1 MAGRELKALLNS
13 GEQGATYTATISI
26 AGATV
31 ELPPE
36 QRKCF
41 SDDKHPFTATSFDF
55 LACVVVRKCVSP
67 SLQEA
72 VKVVPSNV
80 VADIVAGRE
89 ATHVAFDGLVGCK
102 MVAFC
107 IWSGEVSDKKASN
120 AGMLLLLRPDH
131 LGLDATAPWKTRFV
145 RVCHPTPAA
154 EHLAAVDQIVKWFHG
169 RVCLYYGND
178 SVQCVRAGQLGEP
191 TRLVDLD
198 ISSWKAPC
206 GSLAC
211 GFAFDRVLNDLDA
224 VVGHEP
230 APRIAKPIA
239 RTLTTLRQ
247 DAKRAGKELAF
258 RSRCGIADGHG
269 GDAHGGDREKSHEQ
283 PAGSHVSG
291 RDNVALNTA
300 LALTNT
306 GEGDQGKPDNKE
318 EGSSSDREEDAA
330 VNAQEGGGDGNAEE
344 EADEGEGYGRDQD
357 EGDAAEDD
365 QRGDLELEGSD
376 EMDEEDKE
384 EDEEEEE
391 EVEEVAATHA
401 GRPTGAVAG
410 AGKSIRGLQAVLS
423 PRPGSA
429 THSGEYA
436 GKSPVLGKR
445 KHAELVKMAPEK
457 LAAEILRLNQQL
469 ENQKR
474 KLDEVAS
481 TVPGA
486 EFAVVIT
493 QKYEDLEA
501 TVEKALTHARNTEL
515 VVRREA
521 KLAAKDRSENR
532 DMREVLKRAAVRLED
547 CAGSMKGVV
556 VDSMEN
562 AQKKLTDEVARKID
576 GASSNIAG
584 TAEKAIH
591 TSGVTSSL
599 NIMIAMLSG
608 RAAPQQVPV
617 GTQGQVVDEVAAN
630 EGGNKAADKESG
642 KKVAD
647 KETGKRVADKETGKC
662 ESSRGGKWQKGV
674 AIFSVVDLLKK
685 GGAVVD
691 RAAGSTWGAAAA
703 AAGPP
708 PATSGG
714 EAGKGKAKVEDGP
727 PASTTTPPAITT
739 AIVPASG
746 YSASVAPG
754 QPGPSS
760 IAPAIPP
767 SADVKAKNQRRSG
780 CKPPAAAVKTERN
793 DDDSD
798 ADDEVEMVLQRLC
811 GPGDTSGAGGKRK
824 GCGIRPPPRGGE
836 GMVGEPWLGGR
847 RRWLGHHSLQEVQ
860 YLTAI
865 AVMCYDKKIDPG
877 LKLTA
882 QQKSEWAEDISAAGT
897 LCTGLF
903 TTMHLRNLCGNVDR
917 YHHMFKTY
925 RDLTRRGS
933 PISNTIAWAAA
944 VGKEAA
950 DEEPDVTGAQVGLF
964 AGAVACA
971 VAMVWE
977 TCNGS
982 ELETVADA
990 GYSAAQLAGTPEEMA
1005 RGHATIVTA
1014 VFNRARKE
1022 NERKQAPEVTPKV
1035 IAEKIETS
1043 VVNRLGARLGDPT
1056 MVAMVAHEAVDVLMT
1071 WCDCKIAA
1079 KTMEANGLYLALPE
1093 KRLSVKKRS
1102 A

>member
-41 SDDKHPFTATSFDF
+41 SDEKHPFTATSFDF

-89 ATHVAFDGLVGCK
+89 DVHVAFDGLVGCK

-107 IWSGEVSDKKASN
+107 IWSEEVSDKKASN

-154 EHLAAVDQIVKWFHG
+154 EHLAGWFHG

-247 DAKRAGKELAF
+247 DAKRAGEELAF

-300 LALTNT
+300 LALANT

-344 EADEGEGYGRDQD
+344 EADEGEGHGRDQD

-376 EMDEEDKE
+376 EMDEEDEE

-481 TVPGA
+481 AVPDA

-501 TVEKALTHARNTEL
+501 TVENALTHARNTEL

-532 DMREVLKRAAVRLED
+532 DMRE
-547 CAGSMKGVV
+547 
-556 VDSMEN
+556 
-562 AQKKLTDEVARKID
+562 KKLTDEVARKID

-647 KETGKRVADKETGKC
+647 KESGKKVADKETGKRVADKETGKC
-662 ESSRGGKWQKGV
+662 ESSRGGKRQKGV
-674 AIFSVVDLLKK
+674 AIHSVVDLLKK

-714 EAGKGKAKVEDGP
+714 EAGKGKAKVEDAP

-739 AIVPASG
+739 AILPASG

-767 SADVKAKNQRRSG
+767 SADVKAKNQGRSG
-780 CKPPAAAVKTERN
+780 CKPPAAAVKTERD

-865 AVMCYDKKIDPG
+865 AVMCYDKKIDAG

-897 LCTGLF
+897 LCTGIF

-950 DEEPDVTGAQVGLF
+950 DEEPDVTGAQDCSL
-964 AGAVACA
+964 
-971 VAMVWE
+971 
-977 TCNGS
+977 
-982 ELETVADA
+982 
-990 GYSAAQLAGTPEEMA
+990 LAGTPEEMA

-1035 IAEKIETS
+1035 IAEKIETA

-1079 KTMEANGLYLALPE
+1079 KTTEANGLYLALPE
-1093 KRLSVKKRS
+1093 KRLSAKKRS

>member
-72 VKVVPSNV
+72 IKVVLSNV

-89 ATHVAFDGLVGCK
+89 AAHVAFDGLVGCK

-107 IWSGEVSDKKASN
+107 IWSEEVSDKKASN
-120 AGMLLLLRPDH
+120 VGMLLLLRPDH
-131 LGLDATAPWKTRFV
+131 LGLDAASTWKTRFV
-145 RVCHPTPAA
+145 RVCHPTAAA
-154 EHLAAVDQIVKWFHG
+154 EHLAAVDQIVKY
-169 RVCLYYGND
+169 VCCRCAVFYAWLLSY
-178 SVQCVRAGQLGEP
+178 
-191 TRLVDLD
+191 
-198 ISSWKAPC
+198 APC
-206 GSLAC
+206 GPLAC

-224 VVGHEP
+224 VVGHEH

-239 RTLTTLRQ
+239 RTLNTLRQ
-247 DAKRAGKELAF
+247 DARRAAEELAF
-258 RSRCGIADGHG
+258 RSRCGIAD
-269 GDAHGGDREKSHEQ
+269 
-283 PAGSHVSG
+283 AGSHVSG
-291 RDNVALNTA
+291 RDNIALNTA
-300 LALTNT
+300 LALANT
-306 GEGDQGKPDNKE
+306 EEGDQGKPDPKE
-318 EGSSSDREEDAA
+318 EGSSSDRAEDAH
-330 VNAQEGGGDGNAEE
+330 VNAQEGGGDENAEE
-344 EADEGEGYGRDQD
+344 EADEGEGHGRDQD

-365 QRGDLELEGSD
+365 QRGELELEGSD
-376 EMDEEDKE
+376 EMDEEDEE

-401 GRPTGAVAG
+401 GRPMGAVAG

-429 THSGEYA
+429 TREYA

-445 KHAELVKMAPEK
+445 KHSELVKMAPEK

-474 KLDEVAS
+474 KMDEVAS
-481 TVPGA
+481 AVPGA
-486 EFAVVIT
+486 QFAVVIT
-493 QKYEDLEA
+493 QKYEELEA
-501 TVEKALTHARNTEL
+501 TVEKVLTHVQNTDR
-515 VVRREA
+515 VIRREA
-521 KLAAKDRSENR
+521 KLAANDRSENR

-556 VDSMEN
+556 VDSMEK

-584 TAEKAIH
+584 TAEKAI
-591 TSGVTSSL
+591 TNSGVTSSL
-599 NIMIAMLSG
+599 NIIITMLSG
-608 RAAPQQVPV
+608 RASQPQFPV
-617 GTQGQVVDEVAAN
+617 GTDGKVVDEVA
-630 EGGNKAADKESG
+630 DKEVGKKAVDKEVG
-642 KKVAD
+642 KKVVD
-647 KETGKRVADKETGKC
+647 RETGKRVADKETGKC
-662 ESSRGGKWQKGV
+662 ESSRGGKRQKGV
-674 AIFSVVDLLKK
+674 AIHSVVDLLKTK

-691 RAAGSTWGAAAA
+691 HAAGSTRGAAAA
-703 AAGPP
+703 AGQP
-708 PATSGG
+708 PATSGV
-714 EAGKGKAKVEDGP
+714 EAVNGKTKVEDAP
-727 PASTTTPPAITT
+727 LNTTPTN

-746 YSASVAPG
+746 NTAAVAPG

-767 SADVKAKNQRRSG
+767 SADVKAKNQGRSG
-780 CKPPAAAVKTERN
+780 CKPPAAALKPQRDD

-824 GCGIRPPPRGGE
+824 GCGIRPLLRGGE
-836 GMVGEPWLGGR
+836 GMVGEPRLGGR
-847 RRWLGHHSLQEVQ
+847 HRWLGHHSLQEVQ

-897 LCTGLF
+897 MCTMLF

-933 PISNTIAWAAA
+933 PLGNAIAWAAA

-971 VAMVWE
+971 IAMVWE

-982 ELETVADA
+982 EIESVADA

-1005 RGHATIVTA
+1005 RGHATIVTSTA
-1014 VFNRARKE
+1014 
-1022 NERKQAPEVTPKV
+1022 
-1035 IAEKIETS
+1035 

-1056 MVAMVAHEAVDVLMT
+1056 VVAMVAHEAVDVLMT

-1079 KTMEANGLYLALPE
+1079 KAMEANGLYLALPE
-1093 KRLSVKKRS
+1093 KRLSAKKRS
-1102 A
+1102 GWRW

>member
-1 MAGRELKALLNS
+1 MAGRKLKALLNS

-55 LACVVVRKCVSP
+55 LA
-67 SLQEA
+67 
-72 VKVVPSNV
+72 
-80 VADIVAGRE
+80 
-89 ATHVAFDGLVGCK
+89 
-102 MVAFC
+102 
-107 IWSGEVSDKKASN
+107 WEVSDKKASN
-120 AGMLLLLRPDH
+120 AGMLLLLRSDH
-131 LGLDATAPWKTRFV
+131 LGLDAASTWKTRFV
-145 RVCHPTPAA
+145 RVCHPTAAA
-154 EHLAAVDQIVKWFHG
+154 EHLAAVEKIVKYVVPRSRLPLLRG
-169 RVCLYYGND
+169 RFGPVRPRWAAGRAD
-178 SVQCVRAGQLGEP
+178 APRGPGEFVSVRGTFVLIPVAR
-191 TRLVDLD
+191 
-198 ISSWKAPC
+198 APC
-206 GSLAC
+206 GPLAC

-247 DAKRAGKELAF
+247 DARRAAEELAF

-269 GDAHGGDREKSHEQ
+269 GDAHGSDRERSHEQ
-283 PAGSHVSG
+283 PAGSHVTG
-291 RDNVALNTA
+291 RDNIALNTA
-300 LALTNT
+300 LALANT
-306 GEGDQGKPDNKE
+306 EEGDQGKPDIKE
-318 EGSSSDREEDAA
+318 EGSSSDREEDAH
-330 VNAQEGGGDGNAEE
+330 VNAQEGGGDENAEE
-344 EADEGEGYGRDQD
+344 EADEGEGHGRDQD
-357 EGDAAEDD
+357 GGDAAEDD

-376 EMDEEDKE
+376 EMDEEDEE
-384 EDEEEEE
+384 EDEEEE

-429 THSGEYA
+429 TPWGEYA

-445 KHAELVKMAPEK
+445 KHSELVKMAPEK

-481 TVPGA
+481 VVPGA

-493 QKYEDLEA
+493 QKYEELEA
-501 TVEKALTHARNTEL
+501 TVEKALTHVQNTER

-562 AQKKLTDEVARKID
+562 AQKKLTDEVARKVD

-617 GTQGQVVDEVAAN
+617 GPQGQVVEEVAAK
-630 EGGNKAADKESG
+630 EGGKTAADKDVG
-642 KKVAD
+642 KKVAEKEAGKKVAE

-662 ESSRGGKWQKGV
+662 ENSRGGKRQKGV
-674 AIFSVVDLLKK
+674 AIHSVVDLLKTK

-691 RAAGSTWGAAAA
+691 LAAGPTRGAAAAAA

-708 PATSGG
+708 PATSVG
-714 EAGKGKAKVEDGP
+714 EAGKGKAKVEDDP
-727 PASTTTPPAITT
+727 PASTTNPPAITT

-746 YSASVAPG
+746 NTAAVAPG

-767 SADVKAKNQRRSG
+767 SADVKAKNQGRSG
-780 CKPPAAAVKTERN
+780 CKPPAAAVKTGRDD

-824 GCGIRPPPRGGE
+824 GCGICPPPRGGE

-865 AVMCYDKKIDPG
+865 AVTCYDKKIDPG

-897 LCTGLF
+897 MCTGLF

-917 YHHMFKTY
+917 YHHMLKTY

-933 PISNTIAWAAA
+933 PISNALAWAAA

-950 DEEPDVTGAQVGLF
+950 DEEPDVTG
-964 AGAVACA
+964 
-971 VAMVWE
+971 
-977 TCNGS
+977 
-982 ELETVADA
+982 
-990 GYSAAQLAGTPEEMA
+990 AQLAGTPEEMA

-1014 VFNRARKE
+1014 VFKWAKKE
-1022 NERKQAPEVTPKV
+1022 NARVQAPEVTPKQ
-1035 IAEKIETS
+1035 IAEKIETA

-1056 MVAMVAHEAVDVLMT
+1056 VVAMVAHEAVDVLMT
-1071 WCDCKIAA
+1071 WCDCKITA
-1079 KTMEANGLYLALPE
+1079 KAMEANGLYLALPE
-1093 KRLSVKKRS
+1093 KRLSAKKRS
-1102 A
+1102 G

>member
-55 LACVVVRKCVSP
+55 LA
-67 SLQEA
+67 
-72 VKVVPSNV
+72 
-80 VADIVAGRE
+80 
-89 ATHVAFDGLVGCK
+89 
-102 MVAFC
+102 
-107 IWSGEVSDKKASN
+107 WEVSDKKASN

-145 RVCHPTPAA
+145 RVCHPTAAA
-154 EHLAAVDQIVKWFHG
+154 EHLAAVDQIVK
-169 RVCLYYGND
+169 Y
-178 SVQCVRAGQLGEP
+178 
-191 TRLVDLD
+191 D

-206 GSLAC
+206 GPLAC

-247 DAKRAGKELAF
+247 DAKRAAEELAF

-269 GDAHGGDREKSHEQ
+269 GDAHGGDRERSHEQ

-300 LALTNT
+300 LALANT
-306 GEGDQGKPDNKE
+306 GEGDQGKPDKKE
-318 EGSSSDREEDAA
+318 EGSSSDRDEDAA
-330 VNAQEGGGDGNAEE
+330 VNAQEGGGDEKAEE
-344 EADEGEGYGRDQD
+344 EADEGEGHGRDQ
-357 EGDAAEDD
+357 GDAAEDD
-365 QRGDLELEGSD
+365 QRGDLELEDSD
-376 EMDEEDKE
+376 EMEDED
-384 EDEEEEE
+384 DEEEEE
-391 EVEEVAATHA
+391 EEEEEEVQEVAANNA
-401 GRPTGAVAG
+401 GRAAAAVAG

-429 THSGEYA
+429 TPSGECA

-445 KHAELVKMAPEK
+445 KHSELVKMAPEK

-481 TVPGA
+481 AVPGA

-493 QKYEDLEA
+493 QKYEELES
-501 TVEKALTHARNTEL
+501 TVEKVLTHVQNTDR
-515 VVRREA
+515 VIRREA
-521 KLAAKDRSENR
+521 KLAAKARSENR
-532 DMREVLKRAAVRLED
+532 DMREMLKRAAVRLED

-562 AQKKLTDEVARKID
+562 AQKKLTGEVARKID

-584 TAEKAIH
+584 TAEKAI
-591 TSGVTSSL
+591 TNSGVTSSL
-599 NIMIAMLSG
+599 NIIIAMLSG
-608 RAAPQQVPV
+608 RAAPPQVPV
-617 GTQGQVVDEVAAN
+617 GTHGQVVDEVAEK
-630 EGGNKAADKESG
+630 EGGKKAADKEIGKKAADKETG

-662 ESSRGGKWQKGV
+662 ESSRGGKRQKGV
-674 AIFSVVDLLKK
+674 AIHSVIDILKTK

-691 RAAGSTWGAAAA
+691 RVPGSTRGAAAD
-703 AAGPP
+703 AGPP
-708 PATSGG
+708 PATSGV
-714 EAGKGKAKVEDGP
+714 EAGKGKAKVEDAP
-727 PASTTTPPAITT
+727 PASTTTPTAITT

-746 YSASVAPG
+746 NTAAVAPG

-767 SADVKAKNQRRSG
+767 SADVKAKNQGRSG
-780 CKPPAAAVKTERN
+780 CKPPAAAVKTERDD

-811 GPGDTSGAGGKRK
+811 GPSDTSGAGGKRK
-824 GCGIRPPPRGGE
+824 GCGIRPLPRGGE

-865 AVMCYDKKIDPG
+865 AVMCYAKKIDPG

-897 LCTGLF
+897 MCTGLF

-933 PISNTIAWAAA
+933 PISNAIAWAAA

-982 ELETVADA
+982 EIESVADA

-1014 VFNRARKE
+1014 VFKWARKE
-1022 NERKQAPEVTPKV
+1022 NARVQAPEVTPKQ
-1035 IAEKIETS
+1035 IAEKIETA

-1056 MVAMVAHEAVDVLMT
+1056 VVAMVAHEAVDVLMS

-1079 KTMEANGLYLALPE
+1079 KAMEANGLYLALPE
-1093 KRLSVKKRS
+1093 KRLSAKKRS
-1102 A
+1102 G